1 MPDWIENRYRGAFN
15 PETTRLLGQAYDD
28 ALEAVQHG
36 SVEGLR
42 QMGSSVGPFLAARIL
57 ELARRGERD
66 PNRLRD
72 AALASLR
79 AAMPDHGSLSRGSAR
94 AA

>member
-15 PETTRLLGQAYDD
+15 PETTRLLGQAYDEALD
-28 ALEAVQHG
+28 AIRQWTTT
-36 SVEGLR
+36 GLDLSG
-42 QMGSSVGPFLAARIL
+42 QSASTFLAARIL

-66 PNRLRD
+66 PSRLRD
-72 AALASLR
+72 EALASLR
-79 AAMPDHGSLSRGSAR
+79 AAMPDRSPAGRSSAR

>member
-1 MPDWIENRYRGAFN
+1 MPDWIEDRYRGAFN

-28 ALEAVQHG
+28 AVEAVRQG
-36 SVEGLR
+36 YVDGLQR
-42 QMGSSVGPFLAARIL
+42 SGSSVGPFLAARIL

-79 AAMPDHGSLSRGSAR
+79 AALPDQSPLARASAR

>member
-1 MPDWIENRYRGAFN
+1 MPDWIEDRYRGAFN

-28 ALEAVQHG
+28 ALEAVRHG
-36 SVEGLR
+36 AVEGWQR
-42 QMGSSVGPFLAARIL
+42 SGASVGPFLAARIL

-79 AAMPDHGSLSRGSAR
+79 AALPDPSPFCRGSAR